1 LLEVPATVIV
11 MGFLSSAAVS
21 RVAVAVAPEPPPP
34 ENVTVGAVT

>member
-11 MGFLSSAAVS
+11 MTFPSAAVS